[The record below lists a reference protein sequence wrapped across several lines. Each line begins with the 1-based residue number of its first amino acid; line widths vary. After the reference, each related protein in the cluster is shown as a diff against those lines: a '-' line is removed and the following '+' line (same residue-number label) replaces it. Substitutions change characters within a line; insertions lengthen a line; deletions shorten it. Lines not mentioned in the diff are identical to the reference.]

1 VLLLATADMHDR
13 QIAQQLGVSV
23 RTIEQ
28 HIASMLR
35 KAGAHGRGG
44 LIARAYALGI
54 LASGV
59 WPPQWS
65 GYGCLADK
73 VPNQAENGV
82 SVVARH

>member
-1 VLLLATADMHDR
+1 
-13 QIAQQLGVSV
+13 V

-44 LIARAYALGI
+44 LIARAYALGV

-59 WPPQWS
+59 WPPLWS
-65 GYGCLADK
+65 GHRCLAGETPSRSAK
-73 VPNQAENGV
+73 AASANVPLEAELPETPAGGV
-82 SVVARH
+82 SRR